1 MNFSPLNNLDF
12 DRGLGTAD
20 LLTALHHEW
29 ATTVS
34 RGGLVRVL
42 AIDIAGASNPVSHAG
57 HLHKVASMR
66 IACQLLTW
74 LTDYL
79 SDRRL
84 QVAVGGHHSATFL
97 IRAGVP
103 QGSILGPILFYLCNN
118 AAECCISPNTRLA
131 VHADDTTL

>member
-1 MNFSPLNNLDF
+1 MNLSLLNNLDF
-12 DRGLGTAD
+12 DRRLGTAY

-34 RGGLVRVL
+34 RSGLVRVL

-66 IACQLLTW
+66 NACQLLTW

-79 SDRRL
+79 SGRRL
-84 QVAVGGHHSATFL
+84 QVVVGGHHSATFP
-97 IRAGVP
+97 IRADVP
-103 QGSILGPILFYLCNN
+103 QGSILGPILFYLYID
-118 AAECCISPNTRLA
+118 AAECCISPNTRL
-131 VHADDTTL
+131 VVNADDTTL